1 MKKLRNIIRKAISP
15 AQFRNFIFAGRSV
28 FTLENKESGNYIT
41 FKISQIKKQGK
52 VVANQF
58 GINCKVLGDSDAG
71 YQFLG
76 FLDIQKKTFKRWG
89 SQSGNPSYVGYKTF
103 AWILNNL
110 GQLERFT
117 DKDKLAIYHEGTCC
131 KCGRPLTVPH
141 SIDTGIGPD
150 CYEKMIH
157 ASVKVLND
165 MGFWNDALTYE
176 ANVRIA
182 LVECPKI
189 WNLVHLPDSIQLD
202 PEFSAHKLLSSLN
215 IF

>member
-76 FLDIQKKTFKRWG
+76 FLDIQKKTFKRW
-89 SQSGNPSYVGYKTF
+89 
-103 AWILNNL
+103 
-110 GQLERFT
+110 E
-117 DKDKLAIYHEGTCC
+117 
-131 KCGRPLTVPH
+131 
-141 SIDTGIGPD
+141 
-150 CYEKMIH
+150 
-157 ASVKVLND
+157 VKAETQV
-165 MGFWNDALTYE
+165 M
-176 ANVRIA
+176 
-182 LVECPKI
+182 LVIK
-189 WNLVHLPDSIQLD
+189 HLPGY
-202 PEFSAHKLLSSLN
+202 
-215 IF
+215 